1 MIAFVIMGLLA
12 LLGFLCLSNGIA
24 TATASASRRPASH
37 PKR

>member
-24 TATASASRRPASH
+24 TATASRRPASH